1 MSISPPYTA
10 SAAAGGSGLTVHHL
24 VLLGILL
31 SVTALILRWRILAVV
46 VAVPTLILAGLDDLL
61 SPTSHGGG
69 AANAVGGTPGAGRS
83 SPPLPTRTTIAAA
96 PTRQHAGGVPWTI
109 VGLVIAILF
118 AIAVIICLAIIYR
131 RSRWERRG
139 WDDWEAPPDADPPP
153 PPYPDLGP
161 RAVRLAGGLGSPH
174 ARQAC
179 RRLVNLARAFLTS
192 LTSDD
197 GRTVVDPAA
206 PGTAWFVEALITA
219 TEMITDRDAQPERI
233 TAAIDEAERRWT
245 ALQSHDAES
254 TLEEWWNIP
263 GDDVG

>member
-1 MSISPPYTA
+1 MSISPAYAA
-10 SAAAGGSGLTVHHL
+10 STAAGGSGLTVHHL
-24 VLLGILL
+24 VLLGFLL

-46 VAVPTLILAGLDDLL
+46 IAVPTLILAGLDDLL
-61 SPTSHGGG
+61 SPTNHGGG
-69 AANAVGGTPGAGRS
+69 AASSVRATPGPATS
-83 SPPLPTRTTIAAA
+83 SPAVPA
-96 PTRQHAGGVPWTI
+96 PARSHSGGVPWTI
-109 VGLVIAILF
+109 IGLVTAILF
-118 AIAVIICLAIIYR
+118 AVAVIVCLTVIYR
-131 RSRWERRG
+131 RSRWEDRG

-174 ARQAC
+174 ARQSC

-197 GRTVVDPAA
+197 GRVVIDPAA
-206 PGTAWFVEALITA
+206 PDTAWFVEALITA

-233 TAAIDEAERRWT
+233 TAAIDEAERRWA
-245 ALQSHDAES
+245 ALQSHDADS

-263 GDDVG
+263 GDDLG